1 MLKKHI
7 VLFETKE
14 LNEQKMKELGMTM
27 QPVSNQTSIRTFQNE
42 MVPLSLHNLQVPSLH
57 NLQEF
62 KNFMNAKLRAPTSHP
77 LIALNNALDEFLGT
91 NSVPLELMS
100 YEIMAFELEQIR
112 GSSLQRYKFIGI
124 FNPNTDRI
132 DRSIRKY
139 FRFIFSEVEGEEDIV
154 EDIDEL

>member
-1 MLKKHI
+1 
-7 VLFETKE
+7 
-14 LNEQKMKELGMTM
+14 
-27 QPVSNQTSIRTFQNE
+27 
-42 MVPLSLHNLQVPSLH
+42 
-57 NLQEF
+57 
-62 KNFMNAKLRAPTSHP
+62 MNAKLRAPTSHP